1 MLERDVE
8 EYLVK
13 RVKALGGEVR
23 KVKWIGRNGAPDRVV
38 MLPMFDTPPVGDDDP
53 FAHVIGPLTIWV
65 ELKAPGLA
73 AMFPH
78 TPHERQ
84 QHREH
89 ERMRAMGQRVVVL
102 DSFAGIDEVLV

>member
-1 MLERDVE
+1 MKESDIE

-13 RVKALGGEVR
+13 RVRELGGECR
-23 KVKWIGRNGAPDRVV
+23 KVSWQGRKGAPDRLV
-38 MLPMFDTPPVGDDDP
+38 MLPKEAYVDDQ
-53 FAHVIGPLTIWV
+53 HSCIWV

-89 ERMRAMGQRVVVL
+89 VRMREMGQRVVVI
-102 DSFAGIDEVLV
+102 DSFAGVDQLLA